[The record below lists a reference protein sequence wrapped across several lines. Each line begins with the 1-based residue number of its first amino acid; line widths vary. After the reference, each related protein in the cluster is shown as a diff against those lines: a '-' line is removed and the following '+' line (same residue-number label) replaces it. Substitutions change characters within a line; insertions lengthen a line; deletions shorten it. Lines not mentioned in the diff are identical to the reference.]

1 MAYTRTVEQRAY
13 DHLYDPLYTTPTTG
27 LYRTSNPPVRAA
39 AAPGNDVSGTGRHR
53 YFKQPVVPHLHAVK
67 PEVLLAAT
75 SGADPLQAS
84 VVVDDRPT
92 KSAAVQTQYRESE
105 AQTNPYTPQYV
116 VPAGA
121 PDPEVLLLDG
131 LTNEDG
137 LKLGNREVS
146 MIEMSRQKRLL
157 TLSLPPI
164 TDEASLELRKRLMEA
179 QEVSEFEAREREF
192 DSMRDKRV
200 AVLRAA
206 IDERDAANEFLAEQR
221 VEAVRQRR
229 MEGRDKAVA
238 AVQTRRVK
246 ALRKLA
252 KERKKALRATPGGVG
267 VAAGRAARDIIG
279 EYADAASCVYAPV
292 RRDGQAL
299 DKGGSRYDVAGRTA
313 PLENLD
319 ALKGMEATIPRG
331 HREARLV
338 KPSKAKTVKNA
349 ADRKELALTSDLQLM
364 DTIIRDAAESARE
377 GGEGDT
383 PPSDTPPSD
392 TPPSSNAAAPPGGS
406 PSWKAKSASR
416 RLERPATPRAPPQDE
431 AAAAL
436 DRALLLVQ
444 RLLRGR
450 AVQNTMYEGKER
462 RTALIEELREEAA
475 AEAAEDDATAK
486 AARRA
491 EVHGAA
497 VETIAGE
504 TSSALLDF
512 FAKDLVRKEEKERIA
527 AMAAAADAERARR
540 EVAEGGRRQAE
551 ELARGREDEAY
562 RQIMRVHHAAARSYV
577 EDLIGGALEKVVQD
591 MVAQIA
597 RGGAAE
603 AVGGRAAEEGGRELV
618 GSFLEPAAAVVA
630 ERAREGEEE
639 GRFVAA
645 AQDTLGGAVEDV
657 TKHST
662 S

>member
-1 MAYTRTVEQRAY
+1 
-13 DHLYDPLYTTPTTG
+13 
-27 LYRTSNPPVRAA
+27 
-39 AAPGNDVSGTGRHR
+39 
-53 YFKQPVVPHLHAVK
+53 
-67 PEVLLAAT
+67 
-75 SGADPLQAS
+75 
-84 VVVDDRPT
+84 
-92 KSAAVQTQYRESE
+92 
-105 AQTNPYTPQYV
+105 
-116 VPAGA
+116 
-121 PDPEVLLLDG
+121 
-131 LTNEDG
+131 
-137 LKLGNREVS
+137 
-146 MIEMSRQKRLL
+146 MIARSRQTRLL

-279 EYADAASCVYAPV
+279 EYADAASGVYAPV

-364 DTIIRDAAESARE
+364 DTIIRDAAESSRE
-377 GGEGDT
+377 GGLGGGEGGADDTPTEANT
-383 PPSDTPPSD
+383 PPSP
-392 TPPSSNAAAPPGGS
+392 NPGGGQA
-406 PSWKAKSASR
+406 WKAKSASR

-475 AEAAEDDATAK
+475 ATAAEDDATAK

-597 RGGAAE
+597 RGGAEE

-645 AQDTLGGAVEDV
+645 AQDTLEGAVEDV